1 MSNNYLFKTHRF
13 IDKEFNNKAY
23 TTGLFCVYE
32 GNVVGV
38 SLKFLWSSYGVH
50 TEFLLSSIGTTSGE
64 GRDNVGGRSGEGR
77 DNVGRALY
85 LSRPKIA
92 TQVN

>member
-1 MSNNYLFKTHRF
+1 M
-13 IDKEFNNKAY
+13 
-23 TTGLFCVYE
+23 YE

-50 TEFLLSSIGTTSGE
+50 TEFLLSSIGRTSGE
-64 GRDNVGGRSGEGR
+64 GRGKVGTTSGE
-77 DNVGRALY
+77 LFT